1 MFWKL
6 LQIEVYFTLTQVTI
20 TLVTKIPQV
29 LDFIKASSP
38 SMKANI
44 HA

>member
-6 LQIEVYFTLTQVTI
+6 LPTEAYFTLTQVTI
-20 TLVTKIPQV
+20 TLFTKIPQV